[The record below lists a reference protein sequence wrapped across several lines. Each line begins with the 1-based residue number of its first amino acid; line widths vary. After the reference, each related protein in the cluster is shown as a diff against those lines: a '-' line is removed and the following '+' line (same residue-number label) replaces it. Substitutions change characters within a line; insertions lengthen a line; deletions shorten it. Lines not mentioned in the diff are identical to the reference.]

1 MNLSKPSIKMMF
13 HKDLQGFPKKGIPN
27 QMAITPLKSI
37 RNEKSWGVLEF
48 WKIKFTIN
56 AA

>member
-1 MNLSKPSIKMMF
+1 MMF
-13 HKDLQGFPKKGIPN
+13 YKDIQGFLKKGILN
-27 QMAITPLKSI
+27 QMGITPLKSI